1 MVRALAGDSTM
12 TRFFGTAG
20 SVAPGL
26 YRALRPR
33 GWAQEVLVDLE
44 VRLGF
49 GGRLR
54 LAVGCPLAAGPVL
67 VSRDRHRRVATRD
80 RAGRD
85 LHEPDVEVREEED
98 RRNVVD
104 EHRPLA
110 VHLAEIRAAQPD
122 VTGRGCLEQVGQQ
135 RLLAVHV
142 QDHVSDHVRWWRRSA
157 AVRQPAE
164 GPVRGGRSRSPGGR
178 ARPRPRRRCRPG
190 RTSRSSGSRN
200 GRRCTTSRSGR
211 RGASRAPRAYG
222 LPDRQPRFSA
232 QRYACSPPDGAG
244 RRGCRR

>member
-26 YRALRPR
+26 CRALRPR
-33 GWAQEVLVDLE
+33 GCGAGSPRRSRGPPR
-44 VRLGF
+44 VR
-49 GGRLR
+49 RR
-54 LAVGCPLAAGPVL
+54 PRARRRA
-67 VSRDRHRRVATRD
+67 SRWRPARSSSVVDRHRRVATRD

-85 LHEPDVEVREEED
+85 LDEPDVQVREEED
-98 RRNVVD
+98 RRHVVD

-110 VHLAEIRAAQPD
+110 VHLAEVRAAQPD

-142 QDHVSDHVRWWRRSA
+142 QDHVSDHGPMVAAMA

-178 ARPRPRRRCRPG
+178 VRPRPIRRSRPG
-190 RTSRSSGSRN
+190 RTSRSS
-200 GRRCTTSRSGR
+200 C
-211 RGASRAPRAYG
+211 
-222 LPDRQPRFSA
+222 
-232 QRYACSPPDGAG
+232 
-244 RRGCRR
+244 